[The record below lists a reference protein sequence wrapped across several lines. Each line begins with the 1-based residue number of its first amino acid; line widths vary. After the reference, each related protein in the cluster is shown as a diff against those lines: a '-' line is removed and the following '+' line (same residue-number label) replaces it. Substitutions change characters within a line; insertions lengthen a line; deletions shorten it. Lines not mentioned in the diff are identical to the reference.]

1 MSTVPVY
8 IPSPYNLFL
17 YFLGGQVHKDS
28 KLGIM
33 TNAITNRIVKVIF
46 TNIHE
51 ISDAFANVQFDIYI
65 MTAFK
70 LCIKCYSIFSGKM
83 VFLRKLKFI
92 YPAPPS
98 PQHYNNCAAPKFLVL
113 FKKFLAP
120 PLFREDGRD
129 YAFYMGNYKE
139 ETIKLLSFCMTDFL
153 FTEL

>member
-8 IPSPYNLFL
+8 IPSPYNIFL

-33 TNAITNRIVKVIF
+33 TNAITNRLVKVIF

-51 ISDAFANVQFDIYI
+51 ISDAFTNVQFGIHQ
-65 MTAFK
+65 TAFK

-92 YPAPPS
+92 YPAPPF
-98 PQHYNNCAAPKFLVL
+98 P
-113 FKKFLAP
+113 
-120 PLFREDGRD
+120 
-129 YAFYMGNYKE
+129 
-139 ETIKLLSFCMTDFL
+139 
-153 FTEL
+153 